1 MHCGEFGKRVISILG
16 EVNGC
21 VGGFLSED
29 NLPFDLMGSV
39 FDTNQLRSGSVP
51 GKVMLYEHMCVEA
64 RCKVWV

>member
-1 MHCGEFGKRVISILG
+1 MHSGDFGKRVISILG

-39 FDTNQLRSGSVP
+39 FDTNQLRRGAVP
-51 GKVMLYEHMCVEA
+51 GKLRNAGVRQNNALRAYV
-64 RCKVWV
+64 R